1 MSRLNEIFGSNVFND
16 SVMKERLPKATY
28 KALKKTIEDG
38 KELTLRMKFKDTKDF
53 AENWLIIYNN
63 ARENKRSFLN
73 CKLFF
78 NSDIVVL
85 TTVDDEKVVKE
96 WLSRFGDV
104 ETNDVKYRLLD
115 FEGDYEYD
123 TEYDV
128 IDN

>member
-1 MSRLNEIFGSNVFND
+1 MKKLNASF
-16 SVMKERLPKATY
+16 
-28 KALKKTIEDG
+28 TIENG
-38 KELTLRMKFKDTKDF
+38 KELTLRMKCKDTKDF
-53 AENWLIIYNN
+53 AENWLIIYNT
-63 ARENKRSFLN
+63 ARENKRIFLN
-73 CKLFF
+73 WKLFF
-78 NSDIVVL
+78 NSDIVIL

>member
-1 MSRLNEIFGSNVFND
+1 MKKLNASF
-16 SVMKERLPKATY
+16 
-28 KALKKTIEDG
+28 TIEDG
-38 KELTLRMKFKDTKDF
+38 KELTLRMKCKDTKDF

-73 CKLFF
+73 CKLFL

-85 TTVDDEKVVKE
+85 TTVDGEKVIKE

-104 ETNDVKYRLLD
+104 ETKDVKYRLLD
-115 FEGDYEYD
+115 FDGDYEYD
-123 TEYDV
+123 TEYDI

>member
-1 MSRLNEIFGSNVFND
+1 MKKLNASF
-16 SVMKERLPKATY
+16 
-28 KALKKTIEDG
+28 TIEDG

-104 ETNDVKYRLLD
+104 ETNDVKCRLLD

>member
-1 MSRLNEIFGSNVFND
+1 MQ
-16 SVMKERLPKATY
+16 
-28 KALKKTIEDG
+28 
-38 KELTLRMKFKDTKDF
+38 
-53 AENWLIIYNN
+53 II
-63 ARENKRSFLN
+63 
-73 CKLFF
+73 F

>member
-1 MSRLNEIFGSNVFND
+1 MKKLNASF
-16 SVMKERLPKATY
+16 
-28 KALKKTIEDG
+28 TIEDG

-63 ARENKRSFLN
+63 ARENKISFLN

>member
-1 MSRLNEIFGSNVFND
+1 MKKLNASF
-16 SVMKERLPKATY
+16 
-28 KALKKTIEDG
+28 TIEDG
-38 KELTLRMKFKDTKDF
+38 KELTLRMKCKDTKDF

-73 CKLFF
+73 CKLFL

-85 TTVDDEKVVKE
+85 TTVDDEKVIKE

-104 ETNDVKYRLLD
+104 ETKDVKYRLLD
-115 FEGDYEYD
+115 FDGDYEYD
-123 TEYDV
+123 TEYDI

>member
-1 MSRLNEIFGSNVFND
+1 MKKLNASF
-16 SVMKERLPKATY
+16 
-28 KALKKTIEDG
+28 TIENG
-38 KELTLRMKFKDTKDF
+38 KELTLRMKCKDTKDF

-73 CKLFF
+73 CKLFL